1 MLPRSLIRLRV
12 VISHLRMAQMS
23 TKSGEEILFQ
33 TVNNTGVITL
43 NRPKALNALNL
54 SMVRKM
60 YAQMLRWE
68 EDPSIGL
75 VLIKGEGEKSFCA
88 GGDIRAVTE
97 AGRKGDQLA
106 QDFFREEYILNHKI
120 GVYKKPYVALIDG
133 ITMGGGVG
141 LSVHGMFRVAT
152 ERTMFAMPETGIGL
166 FPDVG
171 GGHFLPRLDGKLGI
185 FLALT
190 GFRLKGRDVKHIGIA
205 THFIDSMQINELE
218 KQLTSLR
225 SDAGVDGVA
234 AVLSRLNSES
244 TLDTD
249 KDFVLKPHLEKINKL
264 FAGQTMEKI
273 FDNLQND
280 KSEWA
285 KKQLDILKKMSPT
298 SLKITLRLL
307 LEGKTRSLAE
317 DLTVEYRLSQR
328 CLEDRDFYEGVRAVL
343 IDKDNNPQWNP
354 ASIKDVSNS
363 KVDWFFSPLD
373 PKKELVL

>member
-133 ITMGGGVG
+133 ITMGG
-141 LSVHGMFRVAT
+141 
-152 ERTMFAMPETGIGL
+152 
-166 FPDVG
+166 
-171 GGHFLPRLDGKLGI
+171 
-185 FLALT
+185 
-190 GFRLKGRDVKHIGIA
+190 
-205 THFIDSMQINELE
+205 
-218 KQLTSLR
+218 
-225 SDAGVDGVA
+225 
-234 AVLSRLNSES
+234 S

-363 KVDWFFSPLD
+363 KIDWFFSPLD

>member
-141 LSVHGMFRVAT
+141 L
-152 ERTMFAMPETGIGL
+152 

-225 SDAGVDGVA
+225 SDAGQDGVA

-249 KDFVLKPHLEKINKL
+249 KDLVLKPHLEKINKL

-280 KSEWA
+280 KSDWA